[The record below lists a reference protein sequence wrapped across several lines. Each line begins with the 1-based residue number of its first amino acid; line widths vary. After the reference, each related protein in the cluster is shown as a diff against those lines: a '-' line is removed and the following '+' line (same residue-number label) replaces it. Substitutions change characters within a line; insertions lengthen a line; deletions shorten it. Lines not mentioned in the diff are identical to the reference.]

1 MTASYA
7 RQVQVALLVLLT
19 VTFLGGGTMLGGAGT
34 WIAPAQ
40 AEYDKD
46 HGKDYGK
53 DYDKNDYDHLACYE
67 VKCIDRYDKD
77 GHKVTHCDSDEAR
90 VQLFNQFTDEKDKKD
105 GKAYKDREGQKV
117 LVGELK
123 LLCVPTKKVEMDR
136 KDDDHKDNDHK
147 DRY

>member
-1 MTASYA
+1 MNASYA

-19 VTFLGGGTMLGGAGT
+19 VTFLGGGNMLGGTGT

-40 AEYDKD
+40 AADDDKD
-46 HGKDYGK
+46 DSK
-53 DYDKNDYDHLACYE
+53 DYDNPDYDDDDHLACYE

-77 GHKVTHCDSDEAR
+77 GRKVTECDSEEAR

-117 LVGELK
+117 LVGQLTY
-123 LLCVPTKKVEMDR
+123 LCVPTKKVHDD
-136 KDDDHKDNDHK
+136 KDDH
-147 DRY
+147 

>member
-1 MTASYA
+1 MNASYA

-19 VTFLGGGTMLGGAGT
+19 VTFLGGGNMLGGTGT

-40 AEYDKD
+40 ADD
-46 HGKDYGK
+46 QQDYGK
-53 DYDKNDYDHLACYE
+53 DYDKHDYDHLACYE

-77 GHKVTHCDSDEAR
+77 GRKVTQCDSEEER

-105 GKAYKDREGQKV
+105 RKHYKDRDGQKV

-123 LLCVPTKKVEMDR
+123 LLCVPTKKVEMDH
-136 KDDDHKDNDHK
+136 KDDGHKD
-147 DRY
+147 

>member
-1 MTASYA
+1 MNASYA

-19 VTFLGGGTMLGGAGT
+19 VTFLGGGTMLGGTGT

-40 AEYDKD
+40 ADDYDKD
-46 HGKDYGK
+46 HNDYDK
-53 DYDKNDYDHLACYE
+53 DYDKKDYDHLACYE
-67 VKCIDRYDKD
+67 VKCIDRYDKY
-77 GHKVTHCDSDEAR
+77 GHKVTACDSEEAR

-105 GKAYKDREGQKV
+105 GKYYKDREGQTV

-123 LLCVPTKKVEMDR
+123 LLCVPTKKVERDH
-136 KDDDHKDNDHK
+136 KDDDYKDDAHK